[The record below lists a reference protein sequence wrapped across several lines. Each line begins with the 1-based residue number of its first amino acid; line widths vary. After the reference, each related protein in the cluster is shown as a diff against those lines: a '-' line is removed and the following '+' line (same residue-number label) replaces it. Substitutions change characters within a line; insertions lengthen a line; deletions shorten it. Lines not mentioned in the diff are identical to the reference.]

1 MWLYRLLK
9 ERKGKLT
16 SHKKEVNYIVKVCL
30 FLTDILK
37 LIIRFMT
44 VCLQLSLIE
53 AYLCAAWNC
62 YTCNVLH
69 WARYDGTKCKQTER
83 KGHYFSE
90 MHNDQLSHFL
100 AYMKNM
106 FSLRSSSYDL
116 RGNYILSLSKPKTT
130 TYGLNSFSYFSAK
143 QWNAL
148 PDFFR
153 TSFFADFKTKIQDV
167 TFM

>member
-1 MWLYRLLK
+1 MCNKRIQNFLILLYK
-9 ERKGKLT
+9 
-16 SHKKEVNYIVKVCL
+16 SL
-30 FLTDILK
+30 FFT
-37 LIIRFMT
+37 
-44 VCLQLSLIE
+44 
-53 AYLCAAWNC
+53 
-62 YTCNVLH
+62 
-69 WARYDGTKCKQTER
+69 
-83 KGHYFSE
+83 
-90 MHNDQLSHFL
+90 HFPT
-100 AYMKNM
+100 YMKNM